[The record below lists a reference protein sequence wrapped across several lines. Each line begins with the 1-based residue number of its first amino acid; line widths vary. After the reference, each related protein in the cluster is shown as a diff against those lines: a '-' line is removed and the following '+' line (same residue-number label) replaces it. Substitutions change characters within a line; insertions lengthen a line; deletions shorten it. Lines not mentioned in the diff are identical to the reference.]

1 MPPKL
6 LPVFSKVP
14 RHPPIGASLDHHV
27 GWPLYEPTLDRFLLI
42 FVDRTEGSCR
52 DPDGNGVGRDIG
64 NHHGSGANNGIPA
77 YADIPKQNGV
87 FTNDTVVLDDD
98 GTKHLHVGY
107 FMPKN
112 PNTAIVRDESD
123 PLSDSYVIPDLD
135 QIRLRAEPVHVN
147 AAAITYLG
155 TLSAQVVRDREGIVL
170 SNLESVANAR
180 NKRSE
185 HTHEHGTH
193 TKHVPCI
200 DEDLIP
206 HYSR

>member
-14 RHPPIGASLDHHV
+14 RHPPIGAGLDHYV
-27 GWPLYEPTLDRFLLI
+27 GWPLCEPALDSLFLILI
-42 FVDRTEGSCR
+42 DRTERSCR

-77 YADIPKQNGV
+77 YTDIPEQNGI

-98 GTKHLHVGY
+98 GTEHLHVGH
-107 FMPKN
+107 FMSKN
-112 PNTAIVRDESD
+112 PNAAIVRDESD
-123 PLSDSYVIPDLD
+123 PLGNGNVIPELD

-147 AAAITYLG
+147 AAAVAYLG
-155 TLSAQVVRDREGIVL
+155 ALPAQVVRDREGIVL
-170 SNLESVANAR
+170 SHLESVANAR
-180 NKRSE
+180 DKRPE
-185 HTHEHGTH
+185 RVHEHGAH

-200 DEDLIP
+200 DEDLIT